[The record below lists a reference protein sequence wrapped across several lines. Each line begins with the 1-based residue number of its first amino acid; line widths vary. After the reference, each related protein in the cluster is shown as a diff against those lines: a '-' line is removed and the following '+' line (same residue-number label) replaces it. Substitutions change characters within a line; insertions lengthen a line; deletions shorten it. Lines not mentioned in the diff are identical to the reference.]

1 MIRVLIVDDH
11 AVVRHG
17 LKQILN
23 DTGDLRVAGEAGDG
37 VEAIQWLRRHGDDC
51 HVVLLD
57 ISMPNKG
64 GLDTLSQIHRE
75 FPRLPVLVLSMY
87 PEDVIGL
94 RTLKAGAA
102 GYLTKQ
108 AAAEQLVEAIRQ
120 VASGHRYV
128 SPALAEQL
136 ADSFVNGYQGAP
148 HELLSDREYQTLCLI
163 ASGKTLTQIAEE
175 LKISIKTVSVYRA
188 RLLEKMKLKNNAE
201 LTRYAVSKGL
211 VD

>member
-163 ASGKTLTQIAEE
+163 ASGKTLSQIAEE

>member
-11 AVVRHG
+11 AVVPHG

-163 ASGKTLTQIAEE
+163 ASGKTLSQIAEE